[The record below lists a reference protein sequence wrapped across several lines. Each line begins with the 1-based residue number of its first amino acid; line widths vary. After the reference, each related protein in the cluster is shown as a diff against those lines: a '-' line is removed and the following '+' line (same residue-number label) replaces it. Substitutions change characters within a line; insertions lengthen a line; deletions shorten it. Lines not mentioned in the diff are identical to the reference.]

1 MNKAELIEALVKET
15 EMSKAGATRALNAVI
30 DTIVKTVAKKQDVQ
44 LIGFGTFKAAKRA
57 AVIGLCAKSSPSLFS
72 VAANSPFIQLATSL
86 PCLLAKAAS
95 SKKAAWA
102 RPVVS
107 RRAS

>member
-57 AVIGLCAKSSPSLFS
+57 ARTGKNPPQLERSSRLQRPPCPSS
-72 VAANSPFIQLATSL
+72 AQVQPSKL
-86 PCLLAKAAS
+86 P
-95 SKKAAWA
+95 
-102 RPVVS
+102 
-107 RRAS
+107 